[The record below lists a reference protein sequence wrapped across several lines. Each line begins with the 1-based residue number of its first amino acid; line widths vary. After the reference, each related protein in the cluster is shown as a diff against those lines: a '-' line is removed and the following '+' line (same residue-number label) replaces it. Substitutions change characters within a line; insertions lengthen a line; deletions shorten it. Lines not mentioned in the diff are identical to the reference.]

1 MKTVKA
7 ILTFPKSHKKYV
19 KGYKKGY
26 DEGKWIGALS
36 VGIPSFCFIAALIII
51 IAKNS

>member
-26 DEGKWIGALS
+26 DEGKWTGALI
-36 VGIPSFCFIAALIII
+36 VGIPSFIFVVTLILI

>member
-26 DEGKWIGALS
+26 SEGQWTGALV
-36 VGIPSFCFIAALIII
+36 VGCPSLLFIITLIII